1 MPVVSI
7 CSLHCHINIP
17 DKRRKPTQPANP
29 ATDRKGSIDS
39 HSYNDVDLHTS
50 EGHIVMTTPSLTIS
64 QVNFNDCTIG
74 GVLDIYVVERVVDN
88 PTVMKAGK
96 DGIFTLADYWVF

>member
-7 CSLHCHINIP
+7 CSLHRHTDIP
-17 DKRRKPTQPANP
+17 DEKRKPTQPGNP
-29 ATDRKGSIDS
+29 ATDREGSTVS
-39 HSYNDVDLHTS
+39 HFYKDLDLHTS

-74 GVLDIYVVERVVDN
+74 GVLDIYVVERVVEN
-88 PTVMKAGK
+88 STAMKAGK